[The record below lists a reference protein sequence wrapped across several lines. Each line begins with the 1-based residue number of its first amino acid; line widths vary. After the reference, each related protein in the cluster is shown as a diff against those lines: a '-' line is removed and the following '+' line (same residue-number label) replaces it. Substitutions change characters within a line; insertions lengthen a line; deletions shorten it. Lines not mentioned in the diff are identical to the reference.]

1 MKTEPRSCA
10 ILGICDTKVSIAGR
24 PDDEEPRRHP
34 DQLAVLEEA
43 MCQHQPR
50 CPSVLA
56 LDRTAARVVACHAE
70 QGWSLLCNGVVFFDD
85 GEILLLD
92 ERAVFPD
99 PVPVTSRAA

>member
-1 MKTEPRSCA
+1 
-10 ILGICDTKVSIAGR
+10 
-24 PDDEEPRRHP
+24 
-34 DQLAVLEEA
+34 

-92 ERAVFPD
+92 ERARLP
-99 PVPVTSRAA
+99 